1 MILGI
6 HHTAMS
12 SPDVERLAGFYCDV
26 LGFERI
32 SEFRWP
38 AGYAPA
44 DAVTALEGSKAR
56 GRILRL
62 GNTFLELFEYASPTP
77 RPADPSTR
85 ACDHGITHVCLAVVD
100 LDSEYA
106 RLVAAGM
113 EFNAPPQDFAADL
126 RATYGRD
133 PDGNLIEL
141 LETSRPEMQQGLG
154 DGT

>member
-32 SEFRWP
+32 SEFAWP
-38 AGYAPA
+38 VGYAPA
-44 DAVTALEGSKAR
+44 DAVTALEGSQAR
-56 GRILRL
+56 GRMLRL
-62 GNTFLELFEYASPTP
+62 GNAFLELFEFASPNP
-77 RPADPSTR
+77 RPADPGR
-85 ACDHGITHVCLAVVD
+85 RVCDHGITHICLAVAD

-113 EFNAPPQDFAADL
+113 EFHAPPQDLGADL

-133 PDGNLIEL
+133 PDGNVIELIE
-141 LETSRPEMQQGLG
+141 TTRPELQI
-154 DGT
+154 DRRA